1 MSKLRLKN
9 IIITSF
15 VFLFCLDL
23 FSQSHNALISEYNIE
38 KNIFYYELDTN
49 SVDQYKKLRCRLD
62 LYYPIND
69 TNFATVVWFHGGGL
83 KGGEKYFP
91 NNLMN
96 NKIAVVAVNYRLYPE
111 INSPQY
117 IIDAAASIAWVFKN
131 IEKYG
136 GSTKK
141 IFVSGHSAGGYL
153 TSMIGLDKKYL
164 QQFGID
170 ADSIAGL
177 IPLSGHTITHFTIRE
192 EMGIPGEQ
200 PIINDLAPL
209 YFVKPNSPPLI
220 LITGDRELELLGRY
234 EENAYMWR
242 MMKVTGNTKTELY
255 ELQGFNHGSMVEPA
269 CLLILDKIKNI
280 IQK

>member
-209 YFVKPNSPPLI
+209 YFVKPN
-220 LITGDRELELLGRY
+220 
-234 EENAYMWR
+234 
-242 MMKVTGNTKTELY
+242 
-255 ELQGFNHGSMVEPA
+255 
-269 CLLILDKIKNI
+269 
-280 IQK
+280 